1 MIKMDSNIF
10 DLIKKANETTLKKH
24 GNEISLER
32 AIFLSWWCDKGDC
45 AFCYMST
52 QKDKIKD
59 AFKKIYRSHL
69 SRDLEQGE
77 SAVISV
83 AIPILLWRV
92 QSKSFKEIISLRYSY
107 ITQNEERRN
116 IERKLNQGLIRNV
129 EATKLINDLY
139 KAING

>member
-1 MIKMDSNIF
+1 MIKMDSDIF

-59 AFKKIYRSHL
+59 PTKARRNVHNIYAEAEMCKRLNWNISNHHQKHHWRQCLVKYRNYRRTRRIWLRNKRNYRSC
-69 SRDLEQGE
+69 
-77 SAVISV
+77 
-83 AIPILLWRV
+83 
-92 QSKSFKEIISLRYSY
+92 
-107 ITQNEERRN
+107 
-116 IERKLNQGLIRNV
+116 
-129 EATKLINDLY
+129 
-139 KAING
+139 

>member
-1 MIKMDSNIF
+1 MDSDIF

-59 AFKKIYRSHL
+59 PTKARRNVHNIYAEAEMCKRLNWNIEFL
-69 SRDLEQGE
+69 SGGY
-77 SAVISV
+77 
-83 AIPILLWRV
+83 
-92 QSKSFKEIISLRYSY
+92 KSFTTAEITTPPALPTPAHS
-107 ITQNEERRN
+107 
-116 IERKLNQGLIRNV
+116 
-129 EATKLINDLY
+129 
-139 KAING
+139 